1 MPELED
7 PEIYRS
13 VLEHLETGVYIVDR
27 NRRVR
32 FWNEG
37 AEQITGFLRQDVV
50 GRFLREHLL
59 AVGDASKNFD
69 ADPDDP
75 INLAIRDGKS
85 SVLDVSILHKSGY
98 RVPIILRT
106 NPIRNSQGLVVGA
119 AESFDK
125 NRSASDL
132 TRRQGMYAEFG
143 CLDSI
148 TGLAAPSFMETQLRE
163 NLIAFAEHNIPFGV
177 LLIQIDHLDQIRATR
192 GPGVVPTIL
201 RVVAQSL
208 ENCLRPTD
216 LVGCWGDNEFLA
228 ILLECRESD
237 VARVG
242 ERVRRMIGGA
252 EIEWWGDTFSVT
264 SPLGG
269 AGCRAED
276 TPELLIERAEA
287 SLQTSIA
294 QGGNRIVVLS

>member
-69 ADPDDP
+69 SDPADP

-98 RVPIILRT
+98 RVPITLRT
-106 NPIRNSQGLVVGA
+106 NPIRNSHGLVVGA
-119 AESFDK
+119 AE
-125 NRSASDL
+125 
-132 TRRQGMYAEFG
+132 
-143 CLDSI
+143 
-148 TGLAAPSFMETQLRE
+148 
-163 NLIAFAEHNIPFGV
+163 
-177 LLIQIDHLDQIRATR
+177 
-192 GPGVVPTIL
+192 
-201 RVVAQSL
+201 
-208 ENCLRPTD
+208 
-216 LVGCWGDNEFLA
+216 
-228 ILLECRESD
+228 
-237 VARVG
+237 
-242 ERVRRMIGGA
+242 
-252 EIEWWGDTFSVT
+252 
-264 SPLGG
+264 
-269 AGCRAED
+269 
-276 TPELLIERAEA
+276 
-287 SLQTSIA
+287 
-294 QGGNRIVVLS
+294 